1 VRSISGLIVMCG
13 LIFACAEKTDH
24 VSAYLQDTLKGAALG
39 PKLAIIPIGI
49 DVVGGENFR
58 SFKNQT
64 PQHKVIS
71 T

>member
-1 VRSISGLIVMCG
+1 MCG

-24 VSAYLQDTLKGAALG
+24 VPAYLQDTLKGAALG

-58 SFKNQT
+58 SFKN
-64 PQHKVIS
+64 
-71 T
+71 